1 MTLNKFSLGKILL
14 AGLTALGLMVAV
26 AATPANAQSPAEFY
40 KGKTVRLIVGFGP
53 GGGYDAYA
61 RMIAPYLS
69 KEIGATV
76 VVENQPGA
84 GGLTALNR
92 IYSAPNDGLLLM
104 IVNGT
109 AAGLSQIVEEEAV
122 HYDLAKFGYLGIVSA
137 SPWVWLVNPENPI
150 VKTPAEAMKPGV
162 KIRWSASG
170 PIDGLSDGAAI
181 TCEALHL
188 DCQIIIGYKGSN
200 EAALAV
206 TKGEMD
212 AIYVSDTSANNYV
225 KSGSNKAVAT
235 MGRVKSRFFPD
246 LPTIFESVKLDAKQT
261 WWFDFRATVDDLG
274 RILVTTPGLPP
285 ERLKFL
291 QAATDKVLHD
301 PALVAEGE
309 KSQRYIDFVSP
320 EKTLDKIHTAVSTL
334 TPEQRA
340 EIKKVISRTSTH

>member
-1 MTLNKFSLGKILL
+1 MTISFFRRLALGVAVL
-14 AGLTALGLMVAV
+14 AGLAGVAH
-26 AATPANAQSPAEFY
+26 AQQSPADFY

-61 RMIAPYLS
+61 RMIAPYLG
-69 KEIGATV
+69 KEIGANV

-84 GGLTALNR
+84 GGLNALNR
-92 IYSAPNDGLLLM
+92 IYSAPKDGLLLM

-109 AAGLSQIVEEEAV
+109 AAGLSQIVEEQAV

-137 SPWVWLVNPENPI
+137 SPWVWLVNPEHP
-150 VKTPAEAMKPGV
+150 VVTTPAEAMKPGV

-188 DCQIIIGYKGSN
+188 DCQIVIGYKGSN

-206 TKGEMD
+206 TRGEMD

-225 KSGSNKAVAT
+225 KSGQNKAVAT
-235 MGRVKSRFFPD
+235 MGRVKSRFFPN
-246 LPTIFESVKLDAKQT
+246 LPTIFESVKLDQKQT

-274 RILVTTPGLPP
+274 RILVTTPDIPAD
-285 ERLKFL
+285 RLKFL
-291 QAATDKVLHD
+291 QQATDKVLHD
-301 PALVAEGE
+301 PALIAEGE
-309 KSQRYIDFVSP
+309 KSQRYIDFVGP
-320 EKTLDKIHTAVSTL
+320 DKTLEKINTAIAKL

-340 EIKKVISRTSTH
+340 EIKKVVSRTSNH